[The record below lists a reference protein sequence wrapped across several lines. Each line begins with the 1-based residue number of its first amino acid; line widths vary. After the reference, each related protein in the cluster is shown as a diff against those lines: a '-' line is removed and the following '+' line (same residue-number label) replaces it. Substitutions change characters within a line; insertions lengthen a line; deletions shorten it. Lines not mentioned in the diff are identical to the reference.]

1 MYMSDVKLLRKVK
14 KKEPYKKRYM
24 REWLSKHKEI
34 RFYIP
39 IEEYKKLS
47 LLMDINNISVKE
59 LILDVLRSRDI
70 NDFLLKVKGRVFDIL
85 EMKNKLELKEKQIE
99 EREKK
104 LEARLQRLKSYIS
117 YIKELEDT
125 VLKSGF
131 SLHEINRLRIK
142 YGFERRDFPKE

>member
-1 MYMSDVKLLRKVK
+1 MYMSDVKLLRKAK

-39 IEEYKKLS
+39 VEEYKQLCALRDVS
-47 LLMDINNISVKE
+47 NVTTKE
-59 LILDVLRSRDI
+59 LILDMLRSKDV

-85 EMKNKLELKEKQIE
+85 EMKNKLELKEKQLE
-99 EREKK
+99 EKEKK
-104 LEARLQRLKSYIS
+104 IEARLQRLKSYIS
-117 YIKELEDT
+117 YIRELEDT

-142 YGFERRDFPKE
+142 HGFERRDFPEE